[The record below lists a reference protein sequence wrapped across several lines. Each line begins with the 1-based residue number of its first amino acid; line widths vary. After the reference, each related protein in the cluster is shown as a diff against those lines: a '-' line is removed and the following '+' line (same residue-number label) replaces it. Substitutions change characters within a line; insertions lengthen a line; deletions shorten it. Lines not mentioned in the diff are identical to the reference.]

1 MNSRK
6 KSEINSAIDAEF
18 IDFRD
23 VKVGEREEENEIIV
37 AMDIEIVA

>member
-6 KSEINSAIDAEF
+6 KSDFNSAIDGEF

-23 VKVGEREEENEIIV
+23 AKVGERKEENEIIV
-37 AMDIEIVA
+37 AIDIEIIA